1 VDGEEEIKENS
12 YRQDET
18 CLSKNIGYV
27 SIV

>member
-1 VDGEEEIKENS
+1 VDEEEEIKKNS

-18 CLSKNIGYV
+18 SLSKNIGYV